1 MELLLFFIFIVLL
14 ILLLIQIKSKFS
26 NFYENNINSI
36 NLKIT
41 FTIILSLIFIL
52 LSRQDRLFHW
62 CKESLMLMIFYGFI
76 LFIIEINFKIVKD
89 LVVASI
95 IPQIFL
101 GKEIF
106 SSIVYRNDRLTEI
119 GKTFILSSGLEI
131 LLILTIILS
140 YKEIKNNKS
149 NKFGII
155 LCLLTFFFTLKFQFN
170 LFQNYI
176 IQNKEIKIIEKKR
189 TLEDFFKTMDTNTI
203 EEVQEKKLLNEK
215 EKKVVKELDMT
226 EMAYKTL
233 KKRYELTPEENK
245 KLEKYMKE
253 LDEKDEFRRMLKET
267 VYKGHLL
274 RNR

>member
-131 LLILTIILS
+131 LLIPTIILS
-140 YKEIKNNKS
+140 YKEIKNNKL

-189 TLEDFFKTMDTNTI
+189 TLEDFFKTMDINTI
-203 EEVQEKKLLNEK
+203 EEVQEKNESDVATK
-215 EKKVVKELDMT
+215 MYMKAFGITEKGYDVMKKQVELTEEEKKKL
-226 EMAYKTL
+226 
-233 KKRYELTPEENK
+233 KRY
-245 KLEKYMKE
+245 MDS
-253 LDEKDEFRRMLKET
+253 LDEKDEFWRMMKEND
-267 VYKGHLL
+267 YKRYLL